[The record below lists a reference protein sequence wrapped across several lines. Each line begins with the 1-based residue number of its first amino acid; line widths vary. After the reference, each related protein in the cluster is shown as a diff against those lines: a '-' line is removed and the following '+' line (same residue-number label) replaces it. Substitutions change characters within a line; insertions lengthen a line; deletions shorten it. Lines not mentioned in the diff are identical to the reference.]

1 MPSAI
6 GPCGWH
12 SPDLP
17 GHGVLRLTGNGDHQV
32 GFAIYTQPVD
42 ASLGLN
48 ISFDA
53 YQYDSAT
60 KRHRGAD
67 GIAFVLIDSPQVRQV
82 NLNDIPGQP
91 ALPPTVKFGFT
102 GATGDETAIH
112 EVSNLVVSALRP
124 DLLTR
129 IRGAGRFRAQG
140 TSTLV
145 ATVSD
150 DAASGPATG
159 TVTGV
164 IMLPGPLTPL
174 SAAGPGWTCAISG
187 LKVRCA
193 HPGTLPPGISFP
205 PITVTASVAPGAP
218 RRLTAESSGTTP
230 GNYLSPGNVG
240 YATTPV
246 DVAPPGPD
254 LMLAVRPVGALVAGT
269 DGKFRLDVSNAPGAW
284 TAFGPVSLTYHAR
297 PDSPVLSSDGAGWT
311 CAVRWRTPPRLSQL
325 LEYPSSQATRAA
337 CR

>member
-1 MPSAI
+1 
-6 GPCGWH
+6 
-12 SPDLP
+12 
-17 GHGVLRLTGNGDHQV
+17 
-32 GFAIYTQPVD
+32 
-42 ASLGLN
+42 
-48 ISFDA
+48 
-53 YQYDSAT
+53 
-60 KRHRGAD
+60 
-67 GIAFVLIDSPQVRQV
+67 
-82 NLNDIPGQP
+82 
-91 ALPPTVKFGFT
+91 VKFGFT